1 LQKNALVFAL
11 CIVFINIL
19 FINILIIGY
28 NFNRWE
34 KGICYIEESNKV
46 EITKKLKIPLAKI
59 ILQWYYENPPIDLQN
74 RR

>member
-1 LQKNALVFAL
+1 MGEGDML
-11 CIVFINIL
+11 
-19 FINILIIGY
+19 Y
-28 NFNRWE
+28 R
-34 KGICYIEESNKV
+34 ESNKV